1 MKSVQVKEVEKLF
14 VTKQTLCDMFE
25 ISMTFFNDNF
35 QKDMRMES
43 IKYTKGS
50 KFVRYEYEK
59 AKQYMTEILE
69 EITEW
74 LYEEI
79 NSIYKNSPPN
89 YHLGGGS

>member
-14 VTKQTLCDMFE
+14 VSKQTLCDMFE
-25 ISMTFFNDNF
+25 MSMTFFEDNF

-50 KFVRYEYEK
+50 KFVRYEYER
-59 AKQYMTEILE
+59 AKKYMTEILE

-74 LYEEI
+74 LYEQI
-79 NSIYKNSPPN
+79 YSICKNSPPN
-89 YHLGGGS
+89 NHLGGGS

>member
-1 MKSVQVKEVEKLF
+1 MKSVQVKEVERLF
-14 VTKQTLCDMFE
+14 VSKQTLCDMFE
-25 ISMTFFNDNF
+25 MSLTFFETYF

-43 IKYTKGS
+43 IKYAKGS

-59 AKQYMTEILE
+59 AKQYMIEILE

-74 LYEEI
+74 LYEET

-89 YHLGGGS
+89 YHLVGGS